1 MPELPE
7 VETIVNDLKPLVE
20 GRSIA
25 QVDLL
30 FPRAVERPSPKA
42 FIEAVEGKRIARLRR
57 RGKYILLE
65 LDDGSVLAV
74 HLRLTGRLLF
84 NAPRDERHLKAVFYL
99 DGGDRLV
106 FADPRKLGRLY
117 WAPKAEDV
125 VGHLGPEPLD
135 ESFTPEVLAQRLNGR
150 RCSIKGLL
158 LDQRAIAGLGN
169 IYTDEA
175 LFLAGIH
182 PQRPASSLSWEEI
195 ERLHG
200 AIQEVL
206 RQGIERRGTT
216 FSDYRDAFGRQ
227 GQNQASLNVFRRAG
241 KPCPRCGTEIK
252 RIRVAGRGTYFCPV
266 CQPLTPYKAL
276 SPSAQE
282 KGC

>member
-7 VETIVNDLKPLVE
+7 VETIVNDLRPLVE

-25 QVDLL
+25 KVELL
-30 FPRAVERPSPKA
+30 FPHAVERPSPEE
-42 FIEAVEGKRIARLRR
+42 FIEAAEGKRIARLRR

-84 NAPRDERHLKAVFYL
+84 NAPHDENHVRAVFHL
-99 DGGDRLV
+99 DDGSRLV
-106 FADPRKLGRLY
+106 FADPRKLGRLH
-117 WAPKAEDV
+117 WAPRVEDV

-150 RCSIKGLL
+150 RCTIKSLL
-158 LDQRAIAGLGN
+158 LDQRTIAGLGN

-182 PQRPASSLSWEEI
+182 PQRPASSLSQEEI
-195 ERLHG
+195 RRLYE
-200 AIQEVL
+200 AIREVL
-206 RQGIERRGTT
+206 KQGIERRGTT
-216 FSDYRDAFGRQ
+216 FSDYRDGFGRR
-227 GQNQASLNVFRRAG
+227 GQNQAALKVFRRAG
-241 KPCPRCGTEIK
+241 RPCPRCGTEIR
-252 RIRVAGRGTYFCPV
+252 RIKVAGRGTYFCPV
-266 CQPLTPYKAL
+266 CQPS
-276 SPSAQE
+276 SPPCA
-282 KGC
+282 